1 MFYRPPQQSWDFH
14 LYFAE
19 LLEKKLDYKLD
30 IRFTF
35 ILLTVPPLPIV
46 TEKVDSPFKLIFSET
61 KKPLEPPAYPPPPP
75 PPPPI

>member
-14 LYFAE
+14 HSCTE
-19 LLEKKLDYKLD
+19 LLENKLYTFTL
-30 IRFTF
+30 TF

-75 PPPPI
+75 PPPI